1 MYRRVNE
8 RFYRYS
14 LSIKR
19 LHILVKNI
27 NKPENLLVD
36 TSAKEDE
43 CIKEEQKTIHGHIS
57 LIQ

>member
-43 CIKEEQKTIHGHIS
+43 CIKEE
-57 LIQ
+57 